1 MTYHSC
7 RQEYFPNLRPPFESH
22 VKEPQVLTM
31 PGLSISRSDLMQRA
45 IVSLATFAALAVLGL
60 VLAYWSWLWFIAP
73 VPEPRSRLVP
83 EWDRNLVA
91 ARDLFGTIQ
100 PEQNVVVPTAG
111 IGIKLL
117 GVVAASGGRG
127 GYAVM
132 LLDAGQIVAVLE
144 GEDIAPGVRLAEVQ
158 PNHVVLDRNGLNE
171 TLALPVTDLSTTAP
185 ISVESDSRAETLT
198 H

>member
-1 MTYHSC
+1 
-7 RQEYFPNLRPPFESH
+7 
-22 VKEPQVLTM
+22 
-31 PGLSISRSDLMQRA
+31 MQRA

-83 EWDRNLVA
+83 EWDKNLVA
-91 ARDLFGTIQ
+91 AHDLFGTIQ
-100 PEQNVVVPTAG
+100 PEQNLVVPAAG

-127 GYAVM
+127 GYAVI

-158 PNHVVLDRNGLNE
+158 PNQVVLERNGLNE
-171 TLALPVTDLSTTAP
+171 ALALPVAALSTTVP
-185 ISVESDSRAETLT
+185 ISVESDSRAEAPP